1 MPERFESGK
10 GSIEGF
16 KMIPFGVGR
25 RACSGAPL
33 GKRLMGM
40 ILGALIQC
48 FEWEKIDGEEIDMAE
63 GLGQSMSKAEPFKAL
78 CKPRQT
84 TSLIMNRI

>member
-1 MPERFESGK
+1 MSGFHVPRGTQLLVNAWSIHRDPDLWENPTKFMPERFESGK

-48 FEWEKIDGEEIDMAE
+48 FEWEKIDGV
-63 GLGQSMSKAEPFKAL
+63 
-78 CKPRQT
+78 R
-84 TSLIMNRI
+84 N